1 MVHADELSGEHAE
14 LHDVARLNRI
24 QHRLLLERVLRQLIR
39 DDSDRQAGAPDR
51 LVHRLQH
58 VGKRADVV
66 LVPVCQDETAHLI
79 DVFLKITHV
88 RYHEVDAQ
96 HIVVRET
103 EPAVNHDY
111 VILVLKDSHI
121 LSDLTETSER
131 DDL

>member
-1 MVHADELSGEHAE
+1 M
-14 LHDVARLNRI
+14 
-24 QHRLLLERVLRQLIR
+24 
-39 DDSDRQAGAPDR
+39 
-51 LVHRLQH
+51 
-58 VGKRADVV
+58 
-66 LVPVCQDETAHLI
+66 PVRQDETAHLI

-96 HIVVRET
+96 HIVVREP